1 MRLLVKCAYTRTDNA
16 DVLEEANVTSTLV
29 ARATDSTRNRA
40 RKLVEG
46 LPDSLAGGAVTLD
59 CSGLRLETPSFITE
73 LVKLVLVERNAE
85 VLQLVGAADQ
95 VARFAMEAAAQQGV
109 PDRLVLR

>member
-1 MRLLVKCAYTRTDNA
+1 
-16 DVLEEANVTSTLV
+16 
-29 ARATDSTRNRA
+29 
-40 RKLVEG
+40 
-46 LPDSLAGGAVTLD
+46 
-59 CSGLRLETPSFITE
+59 
-73 LVKLVLVERNAE
+73 